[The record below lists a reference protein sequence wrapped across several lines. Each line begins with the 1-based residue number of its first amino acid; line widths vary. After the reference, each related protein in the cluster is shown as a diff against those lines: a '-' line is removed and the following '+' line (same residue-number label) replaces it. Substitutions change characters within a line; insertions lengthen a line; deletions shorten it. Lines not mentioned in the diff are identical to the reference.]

1 MKKLLGLKPT
11 INSIIRLAP
20 NLLVIGAFL
29 VPLKLSLAYLA
40 LIPLIVIWLIASLR
54 SPLRLISK
62 LNHPL
67 VLPLW
72 VFICLSFISA
82 LGGVNPKESL
92 VDLLRFG
99 FFALIP
105 IIIVDIVPKG
115 REAQLLLAYLCGQ
128 TLAAS
133 YTLIW
138 GILPFNLPRIF
149 LGAVTES
156 GQLALGAVIG
166 IASAIAILGV
176 PERALSFRN
185 PYSTDFSR
193 ESGLILTKIS
203 TSLAAL
209 TLCAALVI
217 NLKRGPW
224 LGAFIGVGILLLI
237 HRRRLIVPLIMIAVV
252 LTLSIPE
259 VYQRLA
265 ASKEH
270 FLIVGGRSEIWDI
283 GLTLSQE
290 YPMGIGY
297 GNSPILRSFSTEIPK
312 ELTHFHNN
320 FLNILVENGWFSL
333 LAFFWWIFN
342 FIKYA
347 FKCHTGDSASLRII
361 KAGLGCALIS
371 WQVAGLV
378 EYNFG
383 DSEVLMVVYLALG
396 VLWLLVNRG
405 DDARASTTYE
415 ADHNL

>member
-1 MKKLLGLKPT
+1 MDVLATNSTMKKLLGLKPT
-11 INSIIRLAP
+11 IKSISKLAP
-20 NLLVIGAFL
+20 TLMAIGAFL

-40 LIPLIVIWLIASLR
+40 LIPLIALWLIASLR
-54 SPLRLISK
+54 APLRLLSK

-72 VFICLSFISA
+72 VFIGSSLISA
-82 LGGVNPKESL
+82 LCGVNPTESL
-92 VDLLRFG
+92 VDVLRFS

-105 IIIVDIVPKG
+105 IIIIDIVPRGK
-115 REAQLLLAYLCGQ
+115 EAQLLLAYLCGQ

-138 GILPFNLPRIF
+138 GVMPFELPRIF

-156 GQLALGAVIG
+156 GQLALGCVLG
-166 IASAIAILGV
+166 IASAIAILGAREK
-176 PERALSFRN
+176 ERSFKHLGL
-185 PYSTDFSR
+185 TDAYK
-193 ESGLILTKIS
+193 ESGLIITKI
-203 TSLAAL
+203 LAAAAAI

-237 HRRRLIVPLIMIAVV
+237 HRRRLIAPLVLIAVI
-252 LTLSIPE
+252 LTLSVPE
-259 VYQRLA
+259 IYQRLA
-265 ASKEH
+265 ASREH

-297 GNSPILRSFSTEIPK
+297 GNSHVLRSFSTEIPK

-342 FIKYA
+342 FIYYA
-347 FKCHTGDSASLRII
+347 FKGVSGESASNRII

-383 DSEVLMVVYLALG
+383 DSEVLLVVYLALG
-396 VLWLLVNRG
+396 VLWLMVDRSKALVTN
-405 DDARASTTYE
+405 
-415 ADHNL
+415 